1 MLNPNGRVSKFLKYP
16 SFFLGKNYKD
26 LGVGQDLIEFAK
38 ILMLESLNF
47 FYIFS
52 LKKEKKRKENVF

>member
-1 MLNPNGRVSKFLKYP
+1 VSKFLKYP